1 MTALVQDFKYISNYS
16 SFTCKKKLS
25 WCSCT
30 WRMVVLLE
38 CSQGSCTLSY
48 LHLLKFN
55 HTYKLCTWSSKYRIL
70 ETIPLPSLHP
80 RFRRKLVTPNH
91 PKSTIDL
98 LGKNTFWIWFFPS
111 NSDAIC
117 RYLKMEGHT
126 LECFCWMLWS
136 PTCRRQSTTW
146 CTSKSLRHLPSW
158 LSEAYSCLMTVP
170 EFMSNH
176 WRSEGKPIQCLGK
189 QNMK

>member
-1 MTALVQDFKYISNYS
+1 MFLKYLLYMEDGCFVGVFLRGAVRCHIYTCS
-16 SFTCKKKLS
+16 SSTTLTS
-25 WCSCT
+25 SAPDHPSI
-30 WRMVVLLE
+30 RMLD
-38 CSQGSCTLSY
+38 
-48 LHLLKFN
+48 
-55 HTYKLCTWSSKYRIL
+55 
-70 ETIPLPSLHP
+70 TIPLPSLDP
-80 RFRRKLVTPNH
+80 RFHRKLVTPNH

-98 LGKNTFWIWFFPS
+98 LGKNFFWIWFFLS

-117 RYLKMEGHT
+117 WYLKMESHT

-158 LSEAYSCLMTVP
+158 LPEAYSCLMTVP
-170 EFMSNH
+170 EFLSNH